1 MIKTKWKPQKEV
13 ERGRIKIDETMDIVV
28 REVVDDDN
36 NTNIDIRIFTR
47 AKNFSGFSSKGVYLP
62 RERIS
67 ELIMLLERSKNGK
80 D

>member
-1 MIKTKWKPQKEV
+1 MIKTKWKPQKEI

-47 AKNFSGFSSKGVYLP
+47 AKNFSGFSSKGVYLD
-62 RERIS
+62 INKLD
-67 ELIMLLERSKNGK
+67 ELINILKGVKYEKN
-80 D
+80 